1 MTLPNDGNDGSPG
14 PLQATQNEPPAA
26 AAPTSKT
33 LAGEVSAYS
42 KDGWPIIQG
51 ITVRLD
57 GVGPLATGET
67 KPVSE
72 WIATHGNYL
81 ECTQSP
87 PGDYRCLTRQNFDL
101 AQAILLN
108 GAARTSTDAAPAY
121 REAEAQARSAKRG
134 VWR

>member
-1 MTLPNDGNDGSPG
+1 VPG
-14 PLQATQNEPPAA
+14 QDAQHEPPAGGA
-26 AAPTSKT
+26 TVSKT

-57 GVGPLATGET
+57 GVGPLAPGET

-81 ECTQSP
+81 ECTLSP
-87 PGDYRCLTRQNFDL
+87 PGDYRCLTRQDFDL

-108 GAARTSTDAAPAY
+108 GAARTSSDAAPAY
-121 REAEAQARSAKRG
+121 RDAEAQARSAKRG

>member
-1 MTLPNDGNDGSPG
+1 VPQ
-14 PLQATQNEPPAA
+14 QATQHETPATVA
-26 AAPTSKT
+26 TTSKT
-33 LAGEVSAYS
+33 IAGEVSAYS

-51 ITVRLD
+51 ITVHLD
-57 GVGPLATGET
+57 GVGPLAPGQI

-81 ECTQSP
+81 ECTLSP
-87 PGDYRCLTRQNFDL
+87 LGEYRCLTRQKFDL

-108 GAARTSTDAAPAY
+108 GAAQTSTDAAPAY
-121 REAEAQARSAKRG
+121 RDAEAQARTAKRG